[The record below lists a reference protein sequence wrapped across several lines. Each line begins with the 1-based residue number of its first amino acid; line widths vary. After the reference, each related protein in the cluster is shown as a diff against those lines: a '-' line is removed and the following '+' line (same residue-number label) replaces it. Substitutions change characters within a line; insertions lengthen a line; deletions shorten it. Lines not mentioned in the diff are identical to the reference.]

1 MNEEW
6 CAKCVIT
13 YSKNPFR
20 FRFYISPLG
29 HTRHKLNVNMYIRR
43 IPCQN
48 VALTVKA
55 RTLSIYKQIYE
66 FSTISISTLYLYIWD
81 KKIHFRYLCKNNWL
95 FWVSRNFSLRPIFFS
110 LLSVYTETAKCKM
123 VVIIQS
129 VLTYKKI
136 SFDFDFEWSR
146 RVKRIRDICLKE
158 RAKTCLPGLPSQ
170 KRSIDG

>member
-55 RTLSIYKQIYE
+55 RTLSIYKQTDE
-66 FSTISISTLYLYIWD
+66 FSTISISSLYFYIWD
-81 KKIHFRYLCKNNWL
+81 KKIHFKYLCQ
-95 FWVSRNFSLRPIFFS
+95 RPIFS
-110 LLSVYTETAKCKM
+110 LLAVYTKTAKCKM

-129 VLTYKKI
+129 VFTYKKNL
-136 SFDFDFEWSR
+136 FRFRF
-146 RVKRIRDICLKE
+146 
-158 RAKTCLPGLPSQ
+158 
-170 KRSIDG
+170 